1 MEKAKKLFFKRK
13 REELELSQDPYRN
26 YIRVFWYS
34 LALAVLV
41 LVPSMI
47 YEFVRTGKFIFLYYG
62 DYNVQQVPFYEHC
75 VRMVHEGNISWD
87 WITDLGS
94 NFVGSYSYYLLGSP
108 FFWVMC
114 LFPASWAPYLM
125 GPIYIVKFVA
135 AAVIAYAF
143 LKRFVKNKEY
153 AVLGA
158 LMYAFCGFQ
167 IYNIFFN
174 QFQEVVALF
183 PLMLIGMEEL
193 VQNDRKGVF
202 AVSVAINC
210 VCNYFMFAGQVVFCI
225 IYFLFRAFKKSYRLT
240 LKKFG
245 LLAFEAV
252 LGVVMGMVLFLP
264 AALAI
269 LGNYRLS
276 YKFNSVKD
284 MLVYLQ
290 GGKVYVTRYG
300 HILQSL
306 FFPPDIPSRVNFFYG
321 HAARWSSNA
330 AWLPVFGLSGVFAYL
345 RYRKRS
351 TLAWLVPVL
360 AVFALVPV
368 LNSTFFLFN
377 SNYYA
382 RWIYML
388 VLVAVI
394 VTIVAL
400 EDEKVRFG
408 FGLGL
413 NTAFIVAITAYSG
426 LRWFHNTEDNND
438 FYSLG
443 GEPFPARLWAS
454 VAIAL
459 AGMAFLHFV
468 IKRYRGTKLFTRMLL
483 IFTCFIIVLYS
494 NIHIFCGK
502 SHSTSTER
510 IVNEAVEGEFSM
522 PDDDFYR
529 IDFYR
534 TPDNGMPS
542 SGKKES
548 YKSKTFKMTTVFDNL
563 GISWETPSVEC
574 FHSVVSPSIMNFY
587 EKVGVTRN
595 VGSRATYDKYGLLGF
610 LSVKYSLVR
619 VSSDKGS
626 GKHITDEYN
635 GLSFTDLEQSQNN
648 YNIYLNDYFVKMGF
662 WYESFITESE
672 FEKVAKSN
680 RHILLCKYLVVPDDE
695 AEYYRAFMTE
705 AVEKLPE
712 EGGSEGLVLRASANY
727 QTYVESVGLLQSR
740 TCSAFERDGGSFRAE
755 ITLDSP
761 NVVVFTVP
769 YESGW
774 TAKVNG
780 KPTEVRKVTY
790 GFMGVECSGSADGK
804 YVIEFSYS
812 VPGLL
817 YGALISLFGI
827 AVLVAYLI
835 ICRRKGLRASYKFF
849 KEDYVE
855 VECPEYFLPKGSGAE
870 EDTGAEALA
879 APGNTE
885 EKLLSRAKTALCL
898 SILGIPVLGAILGV
912 AGAVLGGKTLAQT
925 GKRDLPRVRSMAAAA
940 VALGVVV
947 AAAYI
952 VFTVI
957 RGDVKTFVSLFI

>member
-1 MEKAKKLFFKRK
+1 MKKLFNKRK
-13 REELELSQDPYRN
+13 REELELAQDPYRN

-41 LVPSMI
+41 LLPSMI
-47 YEFVRTGKFIFLYYG
+47 YELTQTGKLIFLYYG

-75 VRMVHEGNISWD
+75 VRMVHEGTVTWD

-108 FFWVMC
+108 FFWLMC

-125 GPIYIVKFVA
+125 GPIYVLKFVA

-143 LKRFVKNKEY
+143 LKRFVKNKDY
-153 AVLGA
+153 AVIGA

-167 IYNIFFN
+167 VYNLFFN
-174 QFQEVVALF
+174 QFHEVVALF

-202 AVSVAINC
+202 AVAVAINC
-210 VCNYFMFAGQVVFCI
+210 ACNYFMFAGQVVFCI

-252 LGVVMGMVLFLP
+252 LGVIMGMVLFLP

-276 YKFNSVKD
+276 YKFKDIKD
-284 MLVYLQ
+284 MLVYMQ
-290 GGKVYVTRYG
+290 SGKVYVTRYG

-330 AWLPVFGLSGVFAYL
+330 AWLPMFGLSGVFAYL

-351 TLAWLVPVL
+351 LLAWMVPVL
-360 AVFALVPV
+360 TVFALVPI

-382 RWIYML
+382 RWMYML
-388 VLVAVI
+388 VLVAVA
-394 VTIVAL
+394 VTIMAL
-400 EDEKVRFG
+400 DDEKVRFG
-408 FGLGL
+408 FGLAL
-413 NTAFIVAITAYSG
+413 NSAIIVAITAYCG
-426 LRWFHNTEDNND
+426 LRWFHNTEDSND
-438 FYSLG
+438 FYQLG
-443 GEPFPARLWAS
+443 GEPFAARLWAS

-459 AGMAFLHFV
+459 ACMILLHFI
-468 IKRYRGTKLFTRMLL
+468 IKRLRGTKYFTRVLL
-483 IFTCFIIVLYS
+483 VAMCFIIVLYA
-494 NIHIFCGK
+494 NVHIFCGK

-522 PDDDFYR
+522 PGEEFYR

-542 SGKKES
+542 TGKKPE
-548 YKSKTFKMTTVFDNL
+548 YKSKTFKMTSVFDNL

-587 EKVGVTRN
+587 EAVGVTRN

-619 VSSDKGS
+619 NSSDKGN

-635 GLSFTDLEQSQNN
+635 GLSFTDLQQSQNN
-648 YNIYLNDYFVKMGF
+648 YNIYENDYFVKMGF
-662 WYESFITESE
+662 WYESFITQSE
-672 FEKVAKSN
+672 FEKIAKSN
-680 RHILLCKYLVVPDDE
+680 RHILLCSYLVVPDDE
-695 AEYYRAFMTE
+695 ADYYRAFMTE
-705 AVEKLPE
+705 AVENPAEGE
-712 EGGSEGLVLRASANY
+712 EGYVKRASANY
-727 QTYVESVGLLQSR
+727 QTYIRSVGELQNR
-740 TCSAFERDGGSFRAE
+740 TCSSFERDGGSFKAE
-755 ITLDSP
+755 IALDSP

-769 YESGW
+769 YDDGW
-774 TAKVNG
+774 SATVNG
-780 KPTEVRKVTY
+780 KPVDIRQVTY
-790 GFMGVECSGSADGK
+790 GFMGVECSGSADGN
-804 YVIEFSYS
+804 YVIEFTYS

-817 YGALISLFGI
+817 WGALASLFGVI
-827 AVLVAYLI
+827 VLVVYLLV
-835 ICRRKGLRASYKFF
+835 CRRKGLKPSYKFF

-855 VECPEYFLPKGSGAE
+855 VECPEYFLSENAE
-870 EDTGAEALA
+870 QKPA
-879 APGNTE
+879 ADP
-885 EKLLSRAKTALCL
+885 EKLFNRAKTSLIV
-898 SILGIPVLGAILGV
+898 SIFAIPFLGVVLGLVGAALGASTLMRINKTEQKKGAGMAALAIALGV
-912 AGAVLGGKTLAQT
+912 C
-925 GKRDLPRVRSMAAAA
+925 AAAA
-940 VALGVVV
+940 YV
-947 AAAYI
+947 
-952 VFTVI
+952 VFTLM
-957 RGDVKTFVSLFI
+957 RGDAKYLLSLFI